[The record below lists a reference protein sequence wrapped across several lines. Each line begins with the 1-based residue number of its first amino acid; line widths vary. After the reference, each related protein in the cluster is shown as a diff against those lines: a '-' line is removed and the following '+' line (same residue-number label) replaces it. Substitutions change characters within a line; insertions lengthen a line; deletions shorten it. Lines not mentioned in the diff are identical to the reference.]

1 MSVKENRAIIFPRRI
16 NIFMSYKGK
25 FTPQNPQKY
34 AGDATNIIW
43 RSTWERKVMDWL
55 DQSESVVYWSSEE
68 LAIKYFNPVDN
79 KIHRYFPD
87 FIVKVKK
94 KNGTVMTHVVEV
106 KPEYQTKQPVR
117 KRQTQK
123 FINEYITYTI
133 NQSKWKAATEF
144 CKDRGWEFR
153 ILTEKNLGIV

>member
-1 MSVKENRAIIFPRRI
+1 
-16 NIFMSYKGK
+16 MSYKGR
-25 FTPQNPQKY
+25 FTPKNPQKY

-68 LAIKYFNPVDN
+68 LAIKYYNPVDN

-87 FIVKVKK
+87 FIIKVKK
-94 KNGTVMTHVVEV
+94 KDGTVMTHVIEV

-123 FINEYITYTI
+123 FINEYITYTVKI
-133 NQSKWKAATEF
+133 IDKMLQDIA
-144 CKDRGWEFR
+144 
-153 ILTEKNLGIV
+153 NLGS

>member
-1 MSVKENRAIIFPRRI
+1 
-16 NIFMSYKGK
+16 MSYKGRFIPK
-25 FTPQNPQKY
+25 NPQKY

-68 LAIKYFNPVDN
+68 LAIKYYNPIDN

-87 FIVKVKK
+87 FIIKVKK
-94 KNGTVMTHVVEV
+94 KDGTVMTHVVEV

-123 FINEYITYTI
+123 FINEYVTYTI

>member
-1 MSVKENRAIIFPRRI
+1 
-16 NIFMSYKGK
+16 MSYKGK

-153 ILTEKNLGIV
+153 ILTEKNLGIVWKQAPILIRPNQCK

>member
-1 MSVKENRAIIFPRRI
+1 
-16 NIFMSYKGK
+16 MSYKGK
-25 FTPQNPQKY
+25 FIPKNPSKY
-34 AGDATNIIW
+34 AGDSTNIIW

-55 DQSESVVYWSSEE
+55 DQSESVIYWSSEE
-68 LAIKYFNPVDN
+68 LAIKYYNPIDN

-94 KNGTVMTHVVEV
+94 KDGTVMTHVLEV

-117 KRQTQK
+117 KRKTQK
-123 FINEYITYTI
+123 FINEYVTYTI

-144 CKDRGWEFR
+144 CKDRGWQFR
-153 ILTEKNLGIV
+153 ILTEKNLGII

>member
-1 MSVKENRAIIFPRRI
+1 
-16 NIFMSYKGK
+16 MSYKGRFVPK
-25 FTPQNPQKY
+25 NPKKY
-34 AGDATNIIW
+34 AGDASNIIW

-68 LAIKYFNPVDN
+68 IVIRYYNPNDN

-87 FIVKVKK
+87 FIVKVKRK
-94 KNGTVMTHVVEV
+94 DGTVMTHVLEV
-106 KPEYQTKQPVR
+106 KPEYQTKEPVR
-117 KRQTQK
+117 KRKTQK
-123 FINEYITYTI
+123 FINEYVTYTI

-153 ILTEKNLGIV
+153 ILTEKNLGII

>member
-1 MSVKENRAIIFPRRI
+1 
-16 NIFMSYKGK
+16 MSYKGK
-25 FTPQNPQKY
+25 FTPKNPQKY

-55 DQSESVVYWSSEE
+55 DQSESVIYWSSEE
-68 LAIKYFNPVDN
+68 LAIKYYNPVDN

-87 FIVKVKK
+87 FIIKVKK
-94 KNGTVMTHVVEV
+94 KDGTVMTHVIEV
-106 KPEYQTKQPVR
+106 KPEHQTKQPIR
-117 KRQTQK
+117 KKQTQK

-153 ILTEKNLGIV
+153 ILTEKNLGII

>member
-1 MSVKENRAIIFPRRI
+1 
-16 NIFMSYKGK
+16 MSYKGRFIPK
-25 FTPQNPQKY
+25 HPKKY
-34 AGDATNIIW
+34 AGDSNNIIW

-68 LAIKYFNPVDN
+68 LAIKYYNPVDN

-87 FIVKVKK
+87 FIVKVKRK
-94 KNGTVMTHVVEV
+94 DGTVMTHVIEV

-117 KRQTQK
+117 KRKTQK
-123 FINEYITYTI
+123 FINEYITYTV

-153 ILTEKNLGIV
+153 ILTEKNLGII

>member
-1 MSVKENRAIIFPRRI
+1 
-16 NIFMSYKGK
+16 MSYKGK
-25 FTPQNPQKY
+25 FTPKNPQKY

-68 LAIKYFNPVDN
+68 LAIKYYNPVDN

-87 FIVKVKK
+87 FIIKVKK
-94 KNGTVMTHVVEV
+94 KDGTVMTHVVEV

-123 FINEYITYTI
+123 FINEYITYTV